1 MESPGSAAVG
11 ADLVSA
17 LPAVGKL
24 AANLAD
30 QLLDLLA
37 GEVNQQRIAAG
48 CGEAHHPICD
58 ADGLQRLAM
67 EMNVRVALGVDVHLV
82 R

>member
-1 MESPGSAAVG
+1 MESPGLAAAG

-24 AANLAD
+24 AADLSD

-37 GEVNQQRIAAG
+37 GE
-48 CGEAHHPICD
+48 
-58 ADGLQRLAM
+58 
-67 EMNVRVALGVDVHLV
+67 MN
-82 R
+82 

>member
-1 MESPGSAAVG
+1 MLPRVDRLSLVDSQAVSRWGDERAARERMESPRSGAAG
-11 ADLVSA
+11 AVLVSA

-37 GEVNQQRIAAG
+37 GEVN
-48 CGEAHHPICD
+48 
-58 ADGLQRLAM
+58 
-67 EMNVRVALGVDVHLV
+67 
-82 R
+82 